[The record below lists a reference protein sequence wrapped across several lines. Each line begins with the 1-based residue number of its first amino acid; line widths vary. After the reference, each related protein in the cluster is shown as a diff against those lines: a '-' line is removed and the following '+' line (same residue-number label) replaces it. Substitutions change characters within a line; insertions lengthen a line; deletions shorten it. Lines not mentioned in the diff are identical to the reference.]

1 MFLNADRWDR
11 NHRMAIAANV
21 KLKWISSPT
30 LSLVHFRLEL
40 MRYYPLTLTF
50 NNDPP

>member
-30 LSLVHFRLEL
+30 PSRSF
-40 MRYYPLTLTF
+40 PLRIDALLPINTYIQQ
-50 NNDPP
+50 